1 MVVKLLNDRVAHRRL
16 ARRGASTHAYD
27 EGLPGPVLRL
37 GEREPRRGDE
47 RAVAA
52 GGAGGGGGRG
62 EGEAARVETE
72 AAEVGTHRGAQR
84 VLHRLYGGGC
94 RLAGHLGD
102 RLGGFDTGRRWG
114 FWVGEPITNRNSNAK
129 IFVHLSFKTN
139 TISLITIGFLEL
151 LVLDLTT
158 IYGQRMLQ
166 LLYCM
171 IHIMSH

>member
-1 MVVKLLNDRVAHRRL
+1 MVVELLNDRVAHRRL

-52 GGAGGGGGRG
+52 GGAGRGGGRG

-114 FWVGEPITNRNSNAK
+114 FWVGELAWWRRPLRGGGLYEPPGPAGW
-129 IFVHLSFKTN
+129 HCPR
-139 TISLITIGFLEL
+139 GAA
-151 LVLDLTT
+151 
-158 IYGQRMLQ
+158 RMGAGDARAGRGGVVEQGNMKRYILG
-166 LLYCM
+166 
-171 IHIMSH
+171 S